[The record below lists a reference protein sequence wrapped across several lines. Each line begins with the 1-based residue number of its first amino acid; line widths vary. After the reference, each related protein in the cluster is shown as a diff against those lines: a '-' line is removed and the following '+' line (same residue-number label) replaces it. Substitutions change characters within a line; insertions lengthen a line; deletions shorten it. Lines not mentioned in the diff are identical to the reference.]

1 MNKWEH
7 LRQEHSDLYSSMY
20 NTVLKYLDNLVL
32 FRLAF
37 SEDLSIL
44 LIYCASKQGDRD
56 IQTVFRGIC
65 RIPQQL

>member
-7 LRQEHSDLYSSMY
+7 LRREHSDLYSSMY

-44 LIYCASKQGDRD
+44 LIYCASKQGD
-56 IQTVFRGIC
+56 
-65 RIPQQL
+65 